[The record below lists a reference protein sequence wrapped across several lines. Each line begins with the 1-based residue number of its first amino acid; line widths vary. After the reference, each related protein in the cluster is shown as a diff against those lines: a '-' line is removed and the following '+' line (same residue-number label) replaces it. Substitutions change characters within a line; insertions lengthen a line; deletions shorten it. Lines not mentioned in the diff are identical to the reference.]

1 MKAKH
6 FLITSISLLALVAC
20 GGGGTSS
27 NAPATP
33 APVSGV
39 ISGAVTKGPVG
50 NASIAAYGISNGQI
64 GAQIATANTDAN
76 GNFTMAIGQY
86 AGAVMVQISGGSY
99 TDEATGTVMTMA
111 PGQVMTAVMPSVSA
125 GANNS
130 GVQVT
135 PVTAMAQAF
144 AQRLSGGMTDAN
156 IAAANAAMGQHFLVG
171 DILHVH
177 PMNPLVA
184 GAGSGAS
191 QDAQNYGMTLA
202 AMSKYAQT
210 QGLTNS
216 SALVAALMNDASD
229 GILDGKSG
237 AATVQM
243 GGMAGQMLP
252 VGAGTT
258 GMAAAM
264 SAFINSTQN
273 LAGVTSTA
281 LMTKL
286 NTAGSLIPGNP
297 PTMMNATLS
306 GTVFN
311 GPVSTATVGAFAI
324 HNGATGAQ
332 IASAAVDAQ
341 GNFSLPLG
349 TYTGPVML
357 QVKGASYIDQAT
369 RTTMTMA
376 ASDVMSAVL
385 PTVSSGA
392 GVAGIWVTPITSMAQ
407 ARAMA
412 MNGGMTDAN
421 IAAANAAMGDYFLVN
436 DILHTSPMN
445 PLLPGSGVTA
455 SVDARNYGMALAA
468 MAQYAQTLNMPVSS
482 AFVTAMMSDAAD
494 GVIDGKTGA
503 ALITMPVGWM
513 MGSTMMGSTA
523 GTSSLVAAMV
533 AYLNSVANTSGLTVA
548 DMVALMQKLATSNG
562 TI

>member
-1 MKAKH
+1 MNTMR
-6 FLITSISLLALVAC
+6 FLISSISLSVLAAC
-20 GGGGTSS
+20 GGGSTGSGDTT
-27 NAPATP
+27 APAP
-33 APVSGV
+33 GV

-50 NASIAAYGISNGQI
+50 NASVAAYGISNGQM
-64 GAQIATANTDAN
+64 GAQIATTTSDAN
-76 GNFTMAIGQY
+76 GNFTMTIGQH
-86 AGAVMVQISGGSY
+86 AGAVMLQISGGSY
-99 TDEATGTVMTMA
+99 TDEATGTVMTLA
-111 PGQVMTAVMPSVSA
+111 PGQVMTAVMPSAAV

-144 AQRLSGGMTDAN
+144 AQRMVGGMTDAN

-171 DILHVH
+171 DILHVR

-184 GAGSGAS
+184 GAGSEAS

-210 QGLTNS
+210 QGLANS
-216 SALVAALMNDASD
+216 SMMVATFMNDASD
-229 GILDGKSG
+229 GILDGKAG
-237 AATVQM
+237 ATGVPM

-273 LAGVTSTA
+273 KAGVTTSA

-286 NTAGSLIPGNP
+286 NEAGSLIPGNT
-297 PTMMNATLS
+297 PTGMNAMLS

-311 GPVSTATVGAFAI
+311 GPVSSATVGAFAI
-324 HNGATGAQ
+324 HNGTMGAQ
-332 IASAAVDAQ
+332 IASAAVDAT

-357 QVKGASYIDQAT
+357 QVNGASYIDQAT

-385 PTVSSGA
+385 TTVSSGA
-392 GVAGIWVTPITSMAQ
+392 NVAGIWVTPITSMAQ
-407 ARAMA
+407 ARAMV
-412 MNGGMTDAN
+412 MNGGLTDAN
-421 IAAANAAMGDYFLVN
+421 IAAANAAMGSYFLVN
-436 DILHTSPMN
+436 DILHTQPMN
-445 PLLPGSGVTA
+445 LMLVGSGAAA
-455 SVDARNYGMALAA
+455 SVDARNYGLVLAA
-468 MAQYAQTLNMPVSS
+468 MSQYAQTLNMPVSF
-482 AFVTAMMSDAAD
+482 AFVTAMMYDVAD
-494 GVIDGKTGA
+494 GVVNGMAGA
-503 ALITMPVGWM
+503 TLITMP
-513 MGSTMMGSTA
+513 MGGVTGIGMMGSTA
-523 GTSSLVAAMV
+523 GTSSLVVAMT
-533 AYLNSVANTSGLTVA
+533 AYMNSTANTSGLTVA
-548 DMVALMQKLATSNG
+548 DMIALMQKLTSSNG

>member
-1 MKAKH
+1 MNTMR
-6 FLITSISLLALVAC
+6 FLISSISLSVLAAC
-20 GGGGTSS
+20 GGGS
-27 NAPATP
+27 NSGDTAVPTP
-33 APVSGV
+33 TPGV

-50 NASIAAYGISNGQI
+50 NASIAAYGISNGQM
-64 GAQIATANTDAN
+64 GAQIASATSDAN
-76 GNFTMAIGQY
+76 GNFTMTIGQY

-171 DILHVH
+171 DILHVR

-229 GILDGKSG
+229 GILDGKAG
-237 AATVQM
+237 ATSVQM

-286 NTAGSLIPGNP
+286 NTAGSLIPGST
-297 PTMMNATLS
+297 PTGMNATLS

-376 ASDVMSAVL
+376 ATDVMSAVL
-385 PTVSSGA
+385 TTVSSGA
-392 GVAGIWVTPITSMAQ
+392 NVAGIWVTPLTSMAQ
-407 ARAMA
+407 ARAALMS
-412 MNGGMTDAN
+412 GGLTDAN
-421 IAAANAAMGDYFLVN
+421 IAAANVAMGNYFLVN
-436 DILHTSPMN
+436 DILHTQPMN
-445 PLLPGSGVTA
+445 PMLLGSGATA
-455 SVDARNYGMALAA
+455 SVDARNYGLALAA
-468 MAQYAQTLNMPVSS
+468 MSQYALTLNMTVSS

-494 GVIDGKTGA
+494 GVVNGMAGA
-503 ALITMPVGWM
+503 ALITLPMGWM

-523 GTSSLVAAMV
+523 GTSSLVAAMT
-533 AYLNSVANTSGLTVA
+533 AYLNSSANTSGLTVA
-548 DMVALMQKLATSNG
+548 DMIALMQKLAASNG